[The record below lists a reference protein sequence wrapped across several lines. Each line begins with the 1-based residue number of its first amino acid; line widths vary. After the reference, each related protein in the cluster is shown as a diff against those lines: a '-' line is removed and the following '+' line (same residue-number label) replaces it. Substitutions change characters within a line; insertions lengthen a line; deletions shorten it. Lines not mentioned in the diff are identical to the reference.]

1 MSAESEDRTGTRD
14 LDLTEED
21 ADRVKGGRLDPGPGG
36 SWAARA
42 QALRR
47 KIKRSK
53 KSEIGPY
60 KGKH

>member
-14 LDLTEED
+14 LDLTADE

-36 SWAARA
+36 AWAAN
-42 QALRR
+42 QVLRKKR
-47 KIKRSK
+47 TKRS